1 MSGMSEDGTDQSFD
15 KGSGGTG
22 TDAVSG
28 LALLSLLVNLDSGV
42 DVLAAVSASSAVRYS
57 GWIIVAVARDTS
69 PSPSSSPPTRMRVG

>member
-1 MSGMSEDGTDQSFD
+1 MSGMSEDGTDQYFD
-15 KGSGGTG
+15 KGPGGTG

-57 GWIIVAVARDTS
+57 GWIIMAVAGLVPVPLLFTTNDNEGRL
-69 PSPSSSPPTRMRVG
+69 